1 MGSMADHFPLL
12 RPLSAGMSLLPFLL
26 LTLSAIPQGPTQDIA
41 VHGFFL
47 EDSVALGAPTPYLLI
62 AKYPIGES
70 VRFPQETDETAYAPF
85 EYRGKRFVPSVG
97 HGGYVTDS
105 AWYEVATFET
115 EPLQHLKLPIYH
127 LNGDERVEIYAKTD
141 TIAVTGLLAT
151 DAQAPTLKERLSH
164 QFVAL
169 QRNYPVIFGLLVGLL
184 GLLAALFFASRRKV
198 VRAIHLIRLRR
209 AHERFSRA
217 YAKKLRGVHTSA
229 DHTSVEQT
237 LFFFKGYLE
246 QLESIPYT
254 KLSTR
259 EVARLPHKAALV
271 KILME
276 VDRIIYGGT
285 DAKEAYKLLDTL
297 DQIGFERYQKRVDT
311 IKYGG

>member
-1 MGSMADHFPLL
+1 MGSMADYLLL
-12 RPLSAGMSLLPFLL
+12 RSGVGFLPFLL
-26 LTLSAIPQGPTQDIA
+26 LSLSATPEAPTQG
-41 VHGFFL
+41 VTVRGFFL

-62 AKYPIGES
+62 AKYPIGERI
-70 VRFPQETDETAYAPF
+70 RFPQETDEAAYAPF

-127 LNGDERVEIYAKTD
+127 LSGDERVAIYAKTD
-141 TIAVTGLLAT
+141 SIAVMGLLAT
-151 DAQAPTLKERLSH
+151 DNTQPPMLKERLSH
-164 QFVAL
+164 QPIAL
-169 QRNYPVIFGLLVGLL
+169 QRNYPLIL
-184 GLLAALFFASRRKV
+184 GLLAGLLCLLVALFFVFRRKII
-198 VRAIHLIRLRR
+198 RAIRLVRLRK

-217 YAKKLRGVHTSA
+217 YAKKLQSIHTHA
-229 DHTSVEQT
+229 DNTSIERV

-246 QLESIPYT
+246 RLENIPYT

-259 EVARLPHKAALV
+259 EVARLPHETALV
-271 KILME
+271 KIFTG
-276 VDRIIYGGT
+276 VDRIIYGGA
-285 DAKEAYKLLDTL
+285 DAKEAYKLLDIL
-297 DQIGFERYQKRVDT
+297 DQIGFERYQRKADT